1 MGNSIFRLYALGP
14 KVFMSF
20 LNGLVQRPLWAILLT
35 SALSGIL
42 LACASPDKAS
52 SQPKA
57 PPGLA
62 ENRALQADQGDKRQD
77 PFLKYLD
84 LKAKGQDSIA
94 EAYLVGAANKD
105 TTSAFLAVEVAN
117 AYANQQNVDSVI
129 HWATRAWRLSQGT
142 SPKAAHFLGSSAR
155 MQKKLDTAA
164 FWLDTARALDPNPT
178 PTLLQESYLVWSALK
193 QEAKAL
199 APHYEL
205 LKLTRF
211 DTNYLMRHLQL
222 AEAAERRDLGVAAL
236 KEAWAAQPS
245 SKTGRLLAQWSG
257 VQGDWNTASEVLKV
271 LLARSQDS
279 TETVALRSAL
289 SWTLEQ
295 AGRGSEAADLL
306 LQDTQDPDAL
316 RAAALAAWKGGQSAR
331 ALDLMQKYLA
341 LHKAEASDLVVLAS
355 LEADLKDYPSALRTI
370 ARARELDPKDPR
382 IALQAAFL
390 TSDAG
395 QFGTAQK
402 LVDSLTLKH
411 PKNSQVWAGSSQ
423 VALGIFQRL
432 DTGGKTDSLWLRKAR
447 TATLRALS
455 LSPEN
460 SDLWLRKGTIEAIA
474 LNGWEA
480 ATAFRTALA
489 LDSGNTNL
497 MNALGY
503 TLIDLD
509 LDIPQG
515 LEWVQKALLKEPE
528 EAAFLDSKAWGL
540 YKLGKVDSA
549 WQIMEKV
556 GQDSN
561 VAQSWEFLYHKALM
575 LQAQGQI
582 PAAQTAIRAAVQAH
596 KGHPWLRKA
605 QQKILSAKAPRTK
618 TSQQASEPKTKAKTA
633 AKSSGKPGAQP

>member
-14 KVFMSF
+14 KVSMSF

-42 LACASPDKAS
+42 LSCASPDKAS

-84 LKAKGQDSIA
+84 LKAKNQDSIA
-94 EAYLVGAANKD
+94 EAYLVRAANKD
-105 TTSAFLAVEVAN
+105 TSSAFLAVEVAN

-129 HWATRAWRLSQGT
+129 VWATRAWRLSQGT
-142 SPKAAHFLGSSAR
+142 SSKAAHFLGSSAR

-199 APHYEL
+199 DPHYEL

-306 LQDTQDPDAL
+306 LLDTQDPDVL
-316 RAAALAAWKGGQSAR
+316 RAAALASWKGGQSQR

-341 LHKAEASDLVVLAS
+341 LNKAQASDLVVLAS

-395 QFGTAQK
+395 QFVQAQK
-402 LVDSLTLKH
+402 LADSLGQKH
-411 PKNSQVWAGSSQ
+411 PKNSQVWAGNSQ

-432 DTGGKTDSLWLRKAR
+432 DTAGKTDSLWLRKAR

-515 LEWVQKALLKEPE
+515 LEWVEKALLKEPE

-540 YKLGKVDSA
+540 YKLGKLDSA

-575 LQAQGQI
+575 LQAKGLI
-582 PAAQTAIRAAVQAH
+582 PAAQKEIRAAAQTH

-605 QQKILSAKAPRTK
+605 KQTLLNTKAPRGNGA
-618 TSQQASEPKTKAKTA
+618 QQRS
-633 AKSSGKPGAQP
+633 KSSPAKASVKSSASPGVQP